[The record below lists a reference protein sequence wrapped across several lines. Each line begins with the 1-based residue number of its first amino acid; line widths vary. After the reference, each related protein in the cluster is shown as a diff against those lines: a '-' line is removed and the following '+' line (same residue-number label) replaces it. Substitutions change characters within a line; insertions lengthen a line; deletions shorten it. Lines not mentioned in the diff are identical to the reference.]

1 MRVRAPSDDGR
12 TLPPLPVQLTG
23 HFAGGSGLAS
33 IFSCSLMY
41 FELQGNQLSGSLPAD
56 LNGMSKLTLLDVAHN
71 SLTGT

>member
-1 MRVRAPSDDGR
+1 
-12 TLPPLPVQLTG
+12 
-23 HFAGGSGLAS
+23 
-33 IFSCSLMY
+33 MY